1 MGMRCL
7 IVDDSTAFLT
17 AAERALASQGMAIV
31 GVAHDSAQAMAD
43 IDALRPDVVLVDV
56 YLGAESGFDLAERI
70 EATAGERSWA
80 VQVILISS
88 HSRDE
93 MVDLVHESPALAFV
107 DKAELSA
114 RTIQDALNSTHDGS
128 SA

>member
-7 IVDDSTAFLT
+7 IVDDSTAFLA
-17 AAERALASQGMAIV
+17 AAERALTSQGINIV
-31 GVAHDSAQAMAD
+31 GVAHDSAQAIAG

-56 YLGAESGFDLAERI
+56 YLGEESGFDLAERI
-70 EATAGERSWA
+70 EATARDRSWA
-80 VQVILISS
+80 VRVILISS

-114 RTIQDALNSTHDGS
+114 RTIHDALNSTCDGS
-128 SA
+128 TA